1 MLLIL
6 CITNFDNHLQ
16 SCIRIEH
23 SMLPA
28 ERQRC
33 LCNAWAFAGTD
44 RQMVILPLESPGPVH
59 QVQHGLVGVLTAQDL
74 EAIDDLRLNGACLH
88 SFGVCITRTAVR
100 HHQQPDIIMKTASS
114 IRHRHQSDIII
125 IIIMKTASSS
135 RHHHQS
141 DIIIIIQTSSSIRHH
156 HQSDIIISHTLSS
169 SFRHHHHHHS
179 DIIIMMTA
187 SSIRYH
193 HQ

>member
-6 CITNFDNHLQ
+6 CIANFDNHLQ

-33 LCNAWAFAGTD
+33 LCNARAFAGTD

-100 HHQQPDIIMKTASS
+100 HHQQPDII
-114 IRHRHQSDIII
+114 IN
-125 IIIMKTASSS
+125 
-135 RHHHQS
+135 
-141 DIIIIIQTSSSIRHH
+141 QTSSPIRHH
-156 HQSDIIISHTLSS
+156 HQSHIIIITQTSSSS
-169 SFRHHHHHHS
+169 SFRHHHHHDDS
-179 DIIIMMTA
+179 IINQI
-187 SSIRYH
+187 SSSMRHYH
-193 HQ
+193 HPDFISSQTPSARQQS